1 MYLWIKHWW
10 QFSHKI
16 FIVKLSPW
24 RYWLQRK
31 WQQWNPTWNGNILF
45 FFSWTIVWY
54 IYEEENL
61 PVLYDKEDNH
71 DENRDQ
77 NTSVGTFQ
85 KGKNINVITWVRPI
99 ENFTKRQK
107 CKTRKL
113 KFPFGDQNTITRKSP
128 GKDAE
133 DAFFHGNTATGFFD
147 LWFSGDFVNAGFQL
161 DLYLE
166 GRGQRIDPQKVKN
179 APHIFR
185 HT

>member
-1 MYLWIKHWW
+1 MYVWIKHWW

-85 KGKNINVITWVRPI
+85 KGKNVNVSETNWELYKKAKVQNKKTEIPLWPI
-99 ENFTKRQK
+99 KTQLPENHLEKM
-107 CKTRKL
+107 L
-113 KFPFGDQNTITRKSP
+113 KMRFFMETQQPDSSISGS
-128 GKDAE
+128 AE
-133 DAFFHGNTATGFFD
+133 TLSMRAFSSIST
-147 LWFSGDFVNAGFQL
+147 
-161 DLYLE
+161 
-166 GRGQRIDPQKVKN
+166 
-179 APHIFR
+179 
-185 HT
+185 